1 MDLFMQHMDIKD
13 GLECPG
19 FESRQGRD
27 IFLSSKTSKQPRGR
41 TLPPKQYVP
50 VFFLGGKE
58 TGA

>member
-1 MDLFMQHMDIKD
+1 MQHMDIKD